1 MNIFSAPAIIKSVK
15 TQYISILIGFLIS
28 CFFTFTAYDY
38 IQRTQQNDY
47 VKTES
52 KTYDT
57 IEILQHRYD
66 DLKLTSQPFRTT
78 KARTALIAIDNASV
92 DEIGRWPWSRD
103 VIHDITSELLKYG
116 VNNVAFDVVFSEP
129 ERENPLADKQF
140 GQLIE
145 KNTDRIIL
153 GTAGTSEISS
163 RLPPYQDICRLEAFL
178 QFGGDNLVK
187 PNITFIVN
195 DETESF
201 ESYNWRYLFQII
213 FSNIKTTA
221 ENEYFKNSQISRSKP
236 LNQFQKNALNTKII
250 RSVNNYCDQW
260 LTESDEFQHGENFQK
275 LSPIYQETFKKILSD
290 QDLKKELSKI
300 KKVKAHPIRQYVDWL
315 ANIPEIQNPSSY
327 TAGFNT
333 AFDSSGLIRHYNLF
347 NRIGFKIG
355 SSYIPSLA
363 MQMYLISQNKR
374 ADILFSDSKTSEEK
388 LIKEFLI
395 KDSDDDKKPPL
406 DFKVDEFARIRL
418 NYLGG
423 TNSFYYVS
431 AKDLLQK
438 NSDSISVRVKN
449 KDGYIQEEEHLKS
462 DFFKNRSVIVG
473 ASALGIGDIR
483 NTPVQV
489 AMPGPET
496 HLNAYANLIDQNYI
510 LDIKNS
516 QKIIPIV
523 TFLLG
528 LIITFIWAYSS
539 PLISPVILILSLL
552 IAYFVDF
559 QIFLKTQIMTTT
571 WPLYAVVTF
580 SFFIIIVFKYFTEE
594 RSKKKIRQAF
604 SKYVSPAVVDELLK
618 SEKNLALG
626 GKKQRLTVM
635 FSDLRGFT
643 TFSEKL
649 DPQQLSEFLNIYFT
663 KMTDEVFKANGTL
676 DKFIGDAVMAFFGA
690 PLTYKNNAEN
700 ACRCALNSLLRL
712 TELNVEFQKQGYPML
727 DMGIGLNTGDM
738 SVGNMGSSTLQNYT
752 VLGDSVNLAARL
764 EGLNKDYGTH
774 IIIGSDTYEE
784 VKNIFV
790 CRELDLVR
798 VKGKKEATPIYQL
811 ISEKLSSEKDINWL
825 IEYNKAR
832 MAYKNKN
839 FVEASRLYENCIA
852 MNPKDKTSKMFLKR
866 CDDFKINPPDENWDG
881 TYNLDHK

>member
-1 MNIFSAPAIIKSVK
+1 VK
-15 TQYISILIGFLIS
+15 TQYISILIGLFIS
-28 CFFTFTAYDY
+28 GFFSLTAYKY
-38 IQRTQQNDY
+38 IERTQQNDY

-52 KTYDT
+52 KTYAT
-57 IEILQHRYD
+57 IELIQHRYD
-66 DLKLTSQPFRTT
+66 DVKLTSQPFRKT
-78 KARTALIAIDNASV
+78 KARTALIAIDNSSV
-92 DEIGRWPWSRD
+92 EEIGRWPWSREI
-103 VIHDITSELLKYG
+103 IHDITAELLKYG
-116 VNNVAFDVVFSEP
+116 VNNIAYDVVFSEP
-129 ERENPLADKQF
+129 ERENPTADTRF
-140 GQLIE
+140 GNLIQD
-145 KNTDRIIL
+145 NADRVIL

-163 RLPPYQDICRLEAFL
+163 QSPPYQDICRLEAFL
-178 QFGGDNLVK
+178 HFGGDNMIK
-187 PNITFIVN
+187 PNITFVVD

-201 ESYNWRYLFQII
+201 ETYNWQYIFQII
-213 FSNIKTTA
+213 FENLKEKSQADYYKNIQLDMA
-221 ENEYFKNSQISRSKP
+221 KP
-236 LNQFQKNALNTKII
+236 LSPFQKKSLQTKIV
-250 RSVNNYCDQW
+250 RAVNNYCDTW
-260 LTESDEFQHGENFQK
+260 LTENDEFQSESNFKK
-275 LSPIYQETFKKILSD
+275 LIPIYQEAFKKNLSE
-290 QDLKKELSKI
+290 QELKNEFLKI
-300 KKVKAHPIRQYVDWL
+300 KKIKAHPIRQYADWL
-315 ANIPEIQNPSSY
+315 SNIPEIQNPSTY

-363 MQMYLISQNKR
+363 MQMYLLSQKKR
-374 ADILFSDSKTSEEK
+374 AEILFSDSKTSEEK
-388 LIKEFLI
+388 FIKEFLI
-395 KDSDDDKKPPL
+395 KDTIDEANPAL

-423 TNSFYYVS
+423 TNSFYHVS

-438 NSDSISVRVKN
+438 NSESISVQIKN
-449 KDGYIQEEEHLKS
+449 KEGYIVSETFPKAE
-462 DFFKNRSVIVG
+462 FFKDRSVLVG

-516 QKIIPIV
+516 KKYIPLV
-523 TFLLG
+523 TFVLG
-528 LIITFIWAYSS
+528 LIITFVWAYSS
-539 PLISPVILILSLL
+539 PLISPIILVLSLL
-552 IAYFVDF
+552 VGYFADL
-559 QIFLKTQIMTTT
+559 QLFLKTQIMTTT
-571 WPLYAVVTF
+571 WPLYSVVLF
-580 SFFIIIVFKYFTEE
+580 SFVGILIFKYFTEE

-618 SEKNLALG
+618 NEKNLALG

-643 TFSEKL
+643 TFSERL

-663 KMTDEVFKANGTL
+663 QMTDEVFKSKGTL

-690 PLTYKNNAEN
+690 PLSYKNNAEN
-700 ACRCALNSLLRL
+700 ACRCALNSLRRL
-712 TELNVEFQKQGYPML
+712 AVLNIDFQKQGFPLL

-764 EGLNKDYGTH
+764 EGLNKDYGTQ
-774 IIIGSDTYEE
+774 IIIGSETYQEI
-784 VKNIFV
+784 KSLFS

-798 VKGKKEATPIYQL
+798 VKGKKESTPIYEL
-811 ISEKLSSEKDINWL
+811 ISEEPLSTSLQTWL
-825 IEYNKAR
+825 QDYTTAR
-832 MAYKNKN
+832 DLYKNKN
-839 FVEASRLYENCIA
+839 FTLALETYQNCVHL
-852 MNPKDKTSKMFLKR
+852 NPKDVTSQIFIKR
-866 CDDFKINPPDENWDG
+866 CEQYIQSPPPADWDG

>member
-1 MNIFSAPAIIKSVK
+1 M
-15 TQYISILIGFLIS
+15 
-28 CFFTFTAYDY
+28 AYEY

-66 DLKLTSQPFRTT
+66 DLKLTSQPFRLT

-92 DEIGRWPWSRD
+92 DEIGRWPWSRE

-145 KNTDRIIL
+145 NNTDRIIL

-163 RLPPYQDICRLEAFL
+163 QLPPYQDICRLEAFL

-187 PNITFIVN
+187 PNITFVVD

-201 ESYNWRYLFQII
+201 ETYNWQYLFQII

-221 ENEYFKNSQISRSKP
+221 ENEYFKNLQISRSKP

-250 RSVNNYCDQW
+250 RSVNNYCDNW
-260 LTESDEFQHGENFQK
+260 LTERDEFQQGENFQK

-290 QDLKKELSKI
+290 QDLKIELSKI

-363 MQMYLISQNKR
+363 MQMYLISQSKR

-388 LIKEFLI
+388 FIKEFLI
-395 KDSDDDKKPPL
+395 KDSDDDKKPSL

-438 NSDSISVRVKN
+438 KSDKITVVIKN
-449 KDGYIQEEEHLKS
+449 KEGFLQEEEHLKS
-462 DFFKNRSVIVG
+462 DFFKNRSVLVG

-523 TFLLG
+523 TLLLG

-539 PLISPVILILSLL
+539 PLISPMILILSVLVG
-552 IAYFVDF
+552 YYVDF

-580 SFFIIIVFKYFTEE
+580 SFVSIIVFKYFTEE

-618 SEKNLALG
+618 NEKNLALG

-663 KMTDEVFKANGTL
+663 KMTDEVFKAKGTL

-712 TELNVEFQKQGYPML
+712 SELNIEFQKQGYPLL

-774 IIIGSDTYEE
+774 IIIGCDTYEE

-798 VKGKKEATPIYQL
+798 VKGKKEATPIYEL
-811 ISEKLSSEKDINWL
+811 ISEKLTTEKDINWL
-825 IEYNKAR
+825 TDYNKAR
-832 MAYKNKN
+832 DAYKNRN
-839 FVEASRLYENCIA
+839 FVEASLLYEKCIS
-852 MNPKDKTSKMFLKR
+852 MNPQDKTSKVFLQR
-866 CDDFKINPPDENWDG
+866 CEDFKMNPPDENWDG

>member
-1 MNIFSAPAIIKSVK
+1 MK

-28 CFFTFTAYDY
+28 CSFTYTAYEY
-38 IQRTQQNDY
+38 IQRSQQNAY
-47 VKTES
+47 VKIES

-78 KARTALIAIDNASV
+78 QARTALIAIDNASV
-92 DEIGRWPWSRD
+92 DEIGRWPWSRE
-103 VIHDITSELLKYG
+103 VINDITSELLKYG

-163 RLPPYQDICRLEAFL
+163 QLPPYQDICRLEAFL

-187 PNITFIVN
+187 PNITFVVD

-201 ESYNWRYLFQII
+201 ETYNWQYLFKII
-213 FSNIKTTA
+213 FSNIKESA
-221 ENEYFKNSQISRSKP
+221 EQEYYKNTQLSQSVP
-236 LNQFQKNALNTKII
+236 LNQFQKNALNAKIF
-250 RSVNNYCDQW
+250 RSVNNYCNSW
-260 LTESDEFQHGENFQK
+260 LTENDEFQMGENFQK

-290 QDLKKELSKI
+290 QDLKNELSKI

-388 LIKEFLI
+388 FIKEFLI
-395 KDSDDDKKPPL
+395 KDSDDDKKPAL

-438 NSDSISVRVKN
+438 NSETISVRVKN

-462 DFFKNRSVIVG
+462 DFFKNRSVLVG

-516 QKIIPIV
+516 QKIIPVV

-539 PLISPVILILSLL
+539 PLISPVILILSVL
-552 IAYFVDF
+552 IGYYVDF
-559 QIFLKTQIMTTT
+559 QVFLKTQIMTTT
-571 WPLYAVVTF
+571 WPLYGVVTF
-580 SFFIIIVFKYFTEE
+580 SFVSIIVFKYFTEE

-618 SEKNLALG
+618 NEKNLALG

-649 DPQQLSEFLNIYFT
+649 DPQQLSEFLNVYFT
-663 KMTDEVFKANGTL
+663 KMTDEVFKAQGTL

-700 ACRCALNSLLRL
+700 ACRCALNSLERL
-712 TELNVEFQKQGYPML
+712 TELNIEFQKQGYPLL

-784 VKNIFV
+784 VKNIFI

-798 VKGKKEATPIYQL
+798 VKGKKEATPIYEL
-811 ISEKLSSEKDINWL
+811 ISEKLKSETDKNWL

-832 MAYKNKN
+832 AAYKNKN
-839 FVEASRLYENCIA
+839 FVDASTLYEKCIV
-852 MNPKDKTSKMFLKR
+852 MNPQDKTSKVFLKR
-866 CDDFKINPPDENWDG
+866 CDDFKMNPPDENWDG